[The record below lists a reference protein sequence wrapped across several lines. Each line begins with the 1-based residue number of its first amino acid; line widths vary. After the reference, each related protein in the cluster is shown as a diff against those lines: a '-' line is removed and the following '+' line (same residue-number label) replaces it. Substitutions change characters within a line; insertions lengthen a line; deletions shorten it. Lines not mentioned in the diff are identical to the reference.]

1 MIAKGASKLT
11 CERPLYAVHLEDGG
25 RIDARALII
34 ASGAQYRKPAI
45 LNVSKFE
52 GAGVYYAASRMES
65 QLCAGEEVAIV
76 GGGNSAGQAAVF
88 LAETARH
95 VHVLVRKEGLAET
108 MSRYL
113 VRRIEDHPA
122 ITLWTRTELMALG
135 AGRRWPSGARPV
147 ARQPGRRRDA

>member
-1 MIAKGASKLT
+1 MVAKGASKLA
-11 CERPLYAVHLEDGG
+11 CARPLYSVHLEDGG

-34 ASGAQYRKPAI
+34 ASGAEDRKPA
-45 LNVSKFE
+45 LGHVAPVE

-65 QLCAGEEVAIV
+65 QLCTGEEVVIV

-95 VHVLVRKEGLAET
+95 VHVLVRSSGLAET

-113 VRRIEDHPA
+113 VRRIEDH
-122 ITLWTRTELMALG
+122 
-135 AGRRWPSGARPV
+135 
-147 ARQPGRRRDA
+147 